1 LDEAARRAATATG
14 RAATE
19 AEKARAEDIVAVGAA
34 DDGCGAVARACESA
48 RGGGDAT
55 CESIFDCSANRR
67 IETPRAVRRSWT
79 EKTREAT
86 WGSSLELANHGRER
100 HRKKALRRKR
110 KIFLYVS
117 RDDDAFA
124 ILCSEGGVDT
134 TPFKR

>member
-1 LDEAARRAATATG
+1 LDEAARRAATEAG

-100 HRKKALRRKR
+100 HRKKASSK
-110 KIFLYVS
+110 KTGKNIFVS